1 MRWLRKKK
9 KEVEKNVEQNANEKV
24 LVLYFGD
31 AHGLI
36 CDTWTLE
43 SLWNYMKNAYKT
55 GEDPYDL
62 MHISQNEYALG
73 KAEVWGMKNERNKKY
88 GR

>member
-55 GEDPYDL
+55 GEDPY
-62 MHISQNEYALG
+62 ALG

>member
-1 MRWLRKKK
+1 MKWFKRKKDY
-9 KEVEKNVEQNANEKV
+9 VKNVEQNANEKV

-31 AHGLI
+31 DHGLV

-43 SLWNYMKNAYKT
+43 ALWNYMKETYKT
-55 GEDPYDL
+55 GLDPYDL

-73 KAEVWGMKNERNKKY
+73 KAEVWGMRRERKDKY